1 MPDPSDQRHIDALV
15 KLGER
20 DAEPQVRLAAL
31 EAATRF
37 ALEPPLWSRIAAAAW
52 RIATALPAGS
62 ALRGEV
68 LGFAA
73 GLPIRSL
80 REHLR
85 ALASDE
91 REPDHEVVARA
102 LDRVA
107 DPDRIPALIAGMAR
121 GEYGNY
127 RPLAAMPL
135 EHAGLSAA
143 DLPPPKQRDD
153 EGITAFWWTLCR
165 ARLGDFGPFDALF
178 SN

>member
-15 KLGER
+15 TLGEH

-37 ALEPPLWSRIAAAAW
+37 VLEPAAWSRIAAAAW

-68 LGFAA
+68 LDFAA

-91 REPDHEVVARA
+91 REPDHAVVAHA

-107 DPDRIPALIAGMAR
+107 DPDRIPALIAG
-121 GEYGNY
+121 
-127 RPLAAMPL
+127 LAQ
-135 EHAGLSAA
+135 G
-143 DLPPPKQRDD
+143 
-153 EGITAFWWTLCR
+153 
-165 ARLGDFGPFDALF
+165 
-178 SN
+178 